1 MICSWFGVFPG
12 HSVSR
17 FEVGTCKPSIISMS
31 LTYTFCPALRV
42 KLARGDNIDTM
53 AKEQKHTVQSP
64 LAELVK
70 PGTMRQEAIPGLE
83 RFAHYDT
90 SRFSIKRIAFTLRRG
105 ADAIKAVMSRD
116 GIRGHMLRTEHHTS
130 GSSSALYW
138 SEGENKKVVA
148 EAL

>member
-1 MICSWFGVFPG
+1 
-12 HSVSR
+12 
-17 FEVGTCKPSIISMS
+17 MS

-64 LAELVK
+64 LSELVK

-90 SRFSIKRIAFTLRRG
+90 SRFSIKRITFSLRRRVETV
-105 ADAIKAVMSRD
+105 KAVVSRD
-116 GIRGHMLRTEHHTS
+116 GIRSHMLKTEHRAS

-138 SEGENKKVVA
+138 SEG
-148 EAL
+148 